1 MTDLPLSSHSSEKPL
16 CLPSTE
22 KLPPAPKS
30 SFKHL
35 FSFTPPSHVP
45 LLALSLITAAIVAAG
60 RTLYAVLL
68 GKIFDLV
75 SRFGAGLL
83 TPDAFLAEIAF
94 WSVWMCVLG
103 FGFWVASAVKVA
115 LWVVGGELRA
125 REVRGQVFGSL
136 VGRGMGW
143 LERWGGEGVG
153 AAVVRVLS

>member
-1 MTDLPLSSHSSEKPL
+1 MTDSPLSS
-16 CLPSTE
+16 PSTE
-22 KLPPAPKS
+22 KPPPTTPPTPKS

-35 FSFTPPSHVP
+35 FAFTPASHLP
-45 LLALSLITAAIVAAG
+45 LLAFSLITAAIVAAG

-83 TPDAFLAEIAF
+83 TPDAFLAEIAR

-103 FGFWVASAVKVA
+103 LGIWIASTLDVAS
-115 LWVVGGELRA
+115 WVVGGELRA
-125 REVRGQVFGSL
+125 KQVRGDVFGTL
-136 VGRGMGW
+136 VGRSMGW

-153 AAVVRVLS
+153 ASIVRVLS